1 MIILRTL
8 DELTQIRKPVQL
20 ALGVFDGI
28 HLGHKTVIEQVVA
41 DAHAHDELAGI
52 LTFEDHPMALIC
64 PERRPGKLLSTPEH
78 KQRLIQPL
86 GVDVLII
93 LPFTRELATLPAE
106 EFLRI
111 LYTRLQLRGITVG
124 TDWCFGRNRTGN
136 VDYLR
141 AEGAKYG
148 FTVQAIPPVTTRD
161 GLRISSTAIR
171 EAIAKGKF
179 DRAREMLGREYT
191 LTGTVFH
198 GRHLARQWGVP
209 TANIHVDEEQLPPS
223 GVYLIRA
230 TLQDG
235 SQHDGIANLGRRP
248 TVETSRAEKYL
259 EVHLFDFQG
268 DLYGQ
273 EVAVRFVQFL
283 RHEQKFSS
291 IDQLKTQIELDVQKA
306 HNLFKMKHSLEKK
319 QQEEN
324 KNPR

>member
-1 MIILRTL
+1 MIILHTL
-8 DELTQIRKPVQL
+8 EELSQIREPVQL

-28 HLGHKTVIEQVVA
+28 HLGHKAVIEQVVT
-41 DAHAHDELAGI
+41 DAHTRGELAGV

-86 GVDVLII
+86 GVDILII
-93 LPFTRELATLPAE
+93 LPFTQALATLSAE

-141 AEGAKYG
+141 AEGIKYG
-148 FTVQAIPPVTTRD
+148 FTVHAIPPITTRD

-171 EAIAKGKF
+171 EAIANGQF
-179 DRAREMLGREYT
+179 DRARELLGREYT
-191 LTGTVFH
+191 LIGTVFH

-209 TANIHVDEEQLPPS
+209 TANIHVDDEQLPPS
-223 GVYLIRA
+223 GVYLIQA
-230 TLQDG
+230 TLQNG
-235 SQHDGIANLGRRP
+235 YQCDGIANLGRRP

-283 RHEQKFSS
+283 RREKKFTSL
-291 IDQLKTQIELDVQKA
+291 DQLRAQIELDVEKA
-306 HNLFKMKHSLEKK
+306 RNLFKMKHSLEKE
-319 QQEEN
+319 QQEKD
-324 KNPR
+324 KNLQ